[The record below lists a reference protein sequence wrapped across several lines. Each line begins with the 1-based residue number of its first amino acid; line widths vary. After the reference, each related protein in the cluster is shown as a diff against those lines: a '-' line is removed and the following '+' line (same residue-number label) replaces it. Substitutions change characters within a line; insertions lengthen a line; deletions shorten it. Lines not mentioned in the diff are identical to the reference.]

1 MNTLLV
7 KTCCIL
13 FLCGTLSSCAYVADE
28 TTTNYTDTQPDY
40 KSNPYSYYQ
49 ERSPYEGYGH
59 PTNSI
64 YFGHDAAIGYGGVNV
79 YGYQGV

>member
-1 MNTLLV
+1 MHTPLATRCLLLV
-7 KTCCIL
+7 
-13 FLCGTLSSCAYVADE
+13 LCGSLSSCAYISNEASADY
-28 TTTNYTDTQPDY
+28 TTIQSQNSSTSY
-40 KSNPYSYYQ
+40 PYEHQ
-49 ERSPYEGYGH
+49 RSPYEGYGH